1 MEQRTC
7 NIIMCCK
14 GHCKLVKPDASM
26 EEAIIAYMSAEC
38 ICPRERYNRKTLE
51 SIVLEALYDYMNF
64 VDRPGYE
71 LRQLFHQYHT
81 QDPSILERILI
92 MFQLTQ
98 VRDKNGCVNGF
109 TEELINQSRIDLSSE
124 KYMNEVE
131 K

>member
-14 GHCKLVKPDASM
+14 GHCKLVEKDSTM

-38 ICPRERYNRKTLE
+38 DCPREHYNQKNLE
-51 SIVLEALYDYMNF
+51 NIALEALYDYMNF

-71 LRQLFHQYHT
+71 LRQLFHQYHS
-81 QDPSILERILI
+81 QDPSILKRILT

-98 VRDKNGCVNGF
+98 VRDKNGYVNGF
-109 TEELINQSRIDLSSE
+109 SEELIEQSRIDLSPE
-124 KYMNEVE
+124 KYE
-131 K
+131 KGWN